1 MNLSNVLAAREHIDE
16 ALAVLRDALSR
27 WPGHRDALYNRGA
40 LLQRQRRFD
49 EASQAYAEAL
59 RADPMYLDAC
69 NNHDVVLENLGKLDE
84 AAACYHK
91 ALAINPRSVHALSN
105 LGKVLRAQGRLEE
118 SADYCLRALQVD
130 ARFAD
135 ALLNLAGVRAEQG
148 DNAAALQRYQQVLAS
163 VPEDA
168 DAHLSLGVLCLGMGQ
183 FAEGWR
189 HYQWRPQRR
198 QMVAASL
205 ALDEHL
211 SADVSGQRLLLI
223 GEQGLG
229 DELFFLRYA
238 PLLRARGARLL
249 AFCDSRIA
257 GILQRTNLFEHIA
270 VHGTAPPPADLR
282 LAMGDLPRVIGAT
295 ECAPPLRLH
304 ALRARLA
311 ALGPSPYIGLTWR
324 AGTPPEQQ
332 LGRID
337 RALFKHVP
345 ITQLS
350 AALKTV
356 PGTWIALQRLPRAG
370 ELEALSAG
378 MAREVH
384 DFSALNDD
392 LEDMLALLGLIDD
405 YVGVSNTNMH
415 LRAGVGGRARVLVSN
430 PPEWRWMTD
439 GETSPW
445 FSGYKVYRQAVT
457 GDWSG
462 ALVTLT
468 HDMLYSRK

>member
-1 MNLSNVLAAREHIDE
+1 MR
-16 ALAVLRDALSR
+16 
-27 WPGHRDALYNRGA
+27 
-40 LLQRQRRFD
+40 
-49 EASQAYAEAL
+49 
-59 RADPMYLDAC
+59 C
-69 NNHDVVLENLGKLDE
+69 
-84 AAACYHK
+84 
-91 ALAINPRSVHALSN
+91 
-105 LGKVLRAQGRLEE
+105 
-118 SADYCLRALQVD
+118 
-130 ARFAD
+130 
-135 ALLNLAGVRAEQG
+135 
-148 DNAAALQRYQQVLAS
+148 
-163 VPEDA
+163 
-168 DAHLSLGVLCLGMGQ
+168 
-183 FAEGWR
+183 
-189 HYQWRPQRR
+189 
-198 QMVAASL
+198 
-205 ALDEHL
+205 
-211 SADVSGQRLLLI
+211 
-223 GEQGLG
+223 
-229 DELFFLRYA
+229 
-238 PLLRARGARLL
+238 
-249 AFCDSRIA
+249 
-257 GILQRTNLFEHIA
+257 
-270 VHGTAPPPADLR
+270 
-282 LAMGDLPRVIGAT
+282 
-295 ECAPPLRLH
+295 
-304 ALRARLA
+304 LRARLA

-392 LEDMLALLGLIDD
+392 LEGMPALLGLIDD

-415 LRAGVGGRARVLVSN
+415 LRAGVGGRARVLVPN

-445 FSGYKVYRQAVT
+445 FPGYKVYRQAVT

-468 HDMLYSRK
+468 HDMLCSRK

>member
-1 MNLSNVLAAREHIDE
+1 MSPSKLPQAVACFQQGDFAGARRLCQQILRRESANVGAWHLLGVACLSMGEAQSALDALKRAHVYAPNDAAITENLAVAHLAAGEASVAEALLSRLIARGATSGLLPMRHGLALQQLGRLPEAEQALRLALQTAPGEADVYVNLSNVLAAREHIDE

-69 NNHDVVLENLGKLDE
+69 NNHGMVLENLGKLDE
-84 AAACYHK
+84 AAACYRK
-91 ALAINPRSVHALSN
+91 ALAINPRSVHAPSN

-311 ALGPSPYIGLTWR
+311 ALGPSPYIGLT
-324 AGTPPEQQ
+324 
-332 LGRID
+332 
-337 RALFKHVP
+337 
-345 ITQLS
+345 
-350 AALKTV
+350 
-356 PGTWIALQRLPRAG
+356 
-370 ELEALSAG
+370 
-378 MAREVH
+378 
-384 DFSALNDD
+384 
-392 LEDMLALLGLIDD
+392 
-405 YVGVSNTNMH
+405 
-415 LRAGVGGRARVLVSN
+415 
-430 PPEWRWMTD
+430 
-439 GETSPW
+439 
-445 FSGYKVYRQAVT
+445 
-457 GDWSG
+457 
-462 ALVTLT
+462 
-468 HDMLYSRK
+468 

>member
-118 SADYCLRALQVD
+118 SADCCLRALRVD

-189 HYQWRPQRR
+189 HYPWRPQRR

-205 ALDEHL
+205 ALDEDL

-249 AFCDSRIA
+249 AFCDSRIT
-257 GILQRTNLFEHIA
+257 GILQRTDLFEYIA

-282 LAMGDLPRVIGAT
+282 LAMGDLPRVVGAT

-304 ALRARLA
+304 ALPARASGCAGAVAIHWPHLA
-311 ALGPSPYIGLTWR
+311 SRHA
-324 AGTPPEQQ
+324 AGT
-332 LGRID
+332 
-337 RALFKHVP
+337 
-345 ITQLS
+345 
-350 AALKTV
+350 AAWTH
-356 PGTWIALQRLPRAG
+356 RPRAVQTRAHHAVKRCI
-370 ELEALSAG
+370 EDSAG
-378 MAREVH
+378 HVDCAATPAAR
-384 DFSALNDD
+384 
-392 LEDMLALLGLIDD
+392 
-405 YVGVSNTNMH
+405 
-415 LRAGVGGRARVLVSN
+415 R
-430 PPEWRWMTD
+430 
-439 GETSPW
+439 
-445 FSGYKVYRQAVT
+445 
-457 GDWSG
+457 
-462 ALVTLT
+462 
-468 HDMLYSRK
+468 